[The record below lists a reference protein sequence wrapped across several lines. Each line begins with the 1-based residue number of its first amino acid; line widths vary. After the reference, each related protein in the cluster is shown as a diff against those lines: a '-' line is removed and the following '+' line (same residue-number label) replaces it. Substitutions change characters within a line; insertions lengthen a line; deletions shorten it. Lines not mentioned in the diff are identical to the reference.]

1 MCNGGKVTAYR
12 ECKLRVAVK
21 IQPRRN
27 RSRQTVKQLV
37 LIYRT
42 ALPAVVVFGFYSCKC
57 LYKLFCGITL
67 LAECGYSEQI
77 ARKTCLV
84 VIKYPLQVD

>member
-1 MCNGGKVTAYR
+1 MCNCGKVTAYR
-12 ECKLRVAVK
+12 ESKLRVAVK

-42 ALPAVVVFGFYSCKC
+42 ALPAVVVFGFYLCKR
-57 LYKLFCGITL
+57 LYKLFRGVTL

-77 ARKTCLV
+77 ARKTCFV
-84 VIKYPLQVD
+84 VIKYPLQVN